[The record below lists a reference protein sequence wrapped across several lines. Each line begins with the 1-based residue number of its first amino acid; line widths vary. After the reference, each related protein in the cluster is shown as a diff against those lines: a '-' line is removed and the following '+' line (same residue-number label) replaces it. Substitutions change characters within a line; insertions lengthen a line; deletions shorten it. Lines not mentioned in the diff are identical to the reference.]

1 MISQHDYPL
10 HMVEHSGFVGFA
22 NALNPQ
28 YNSVNLNT
36 IQDHIVRI
44 YLREKQKI
52 LNILAGIHGRVSLS
66 LDLWTSDQPYSFQK
80 RSLVSQFEVAT
91 RLLLRGGT
99 IHSL

>member
-1 MISQHDYPL
+1 MTSPGLEVLRILKTRYHIVSVDRPRKRRRPANTHASFSFNQERCSHEMAKMISQHDYPL

-44 YLREKQKI
+44 YLREKK
-52 LNILAGIHGRVSLS
+52 
-66 LDLWTSDQPYSFQK
+66 SF
-80 RSLVSQFEVAT
+80 
-91 RLLLRGGT
+91 
-99 IHSL
+99 